1 MKHVDYHHTYVT
13 CVLESV
19 EELDTLPVDAKPRTS
34 HHQSPGGEKCGKRNG
49 WTIFLERTR
58 TGHRESDQ
66 HLNCSKVNAREP
78 ETSERQGGAHMG
90 FPERINAIFA

>member
-34 HHQSPGGEKCGKRNG
+34 HHQSPGGERLGKRK
-49 WTIFLERTR
+49 
-58 TGHRESDQ
+58 
-66 HLNCSKVNAREP
+66 C
-78 ETSERQGGAHMG
+78 
-90 FPERINAIFA
+90 